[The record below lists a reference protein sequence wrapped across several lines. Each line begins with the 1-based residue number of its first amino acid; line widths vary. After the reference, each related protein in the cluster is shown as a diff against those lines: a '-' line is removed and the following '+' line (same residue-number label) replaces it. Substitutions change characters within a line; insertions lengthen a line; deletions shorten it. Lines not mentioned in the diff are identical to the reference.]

1 LAVESFS
8 ERELTDWI
16 LAQRPGR
23 ESLPR
28 DRPHGLFLEEER
40 SAAGRVVLSGCIL
53 LTNKECPWRC
63 LMCDLWKN
71 TLTESVPSGAIPEQ
85 IRYGLRQ
92 FASRPEQLKLY
103 NSGSFF
109 DQAAIPRADY
119 QAIAGEIIF
128 AQNIIVESHPRLIG
142 KRIVEFQKLLSN
154 SLEVAMGLETSHP
167 QILPRLNKR
176 FTLADFARAA
186 EFLRSREIAMRA
198 FVLVQPPFMREEES
212 VEWAIKSASF
222 AFDWGA
228 TAISLIP
235 TRPGNGALEKLME
248 AGDFTPP
255 RLAVLEQAQQI
266 ILRDARGRVFAD
278 TWDLEQFSTCPG
290 CFEPRR
296 HRLQQMN
303 LTQKILPAIDCA
315 ICGGR

>member
-1 LAVESFS
+1 MAVESFS

-23 ESLPR
+23 ELLSHE
-28 DRPHGLFLEEER
+28 RPHAAFLEKER
-40 SAAGRVVLSGCIL
+40 SASGRVVLSGCIL

-71 TLTESVPSGAIPEQ
+71 TLTESVPSGAIPDQ

-92 FASRPEQLKLY
+92 FNARPEQLKLY

-109 DQAAIPRADY
+109 DLAAIPRTAY
-119 QAIAGEIIF
+119 QAIAKEVAF
-128 AQNIIVESHPRLIG
+128 ARNIIVESHPRLIG
-142 KRIVEFQKLLSN
+142 KRTVEFQQLLSN
-154 SLEVAMGLETSHP
+154 SLEVAMGLETVHP
-167 QILPRLNKR
+167 KILPRLNKR
-176 FTLADFARAA
+176 FTLDDFARAA
-186 EFLRSREIAMRA
+186 EFLRSHDIAMRA
-198 FVLVQPPFMREEES
+198 FILVQPPYMREEES

-222 AFDWGA
+222 AFDLGA

-248 AGDFTPP
+248 TGDFIPP
-255 RLAVLEQAQQI
+255 QLAALEQAQQMA
-266 ILRDARGRVFAD
+266 LKEARGRVFAD
-278 TWDLEQFSTCPG
+278 TWDLEQFSTCSV

-303 LTQKILPAIDCA
+303 LTQETLPSIHCA
-315 ICGGR
+315 ICGAN